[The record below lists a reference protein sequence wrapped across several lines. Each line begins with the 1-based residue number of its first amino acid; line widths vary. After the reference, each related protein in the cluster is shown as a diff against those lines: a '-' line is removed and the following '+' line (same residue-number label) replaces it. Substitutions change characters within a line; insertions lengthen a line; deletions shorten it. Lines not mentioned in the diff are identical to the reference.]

1 MSQSAKNKTA
11 NPKIANSDSMQI
23 RGASTH
29 NLRHVDIDL
38 PRGKFIVLTG
48 VSGSG
53 KSSLAFDTLFAESQR
68 QYLQS
73 LSSYT
78 RQFLD
83 QMERPKLDSVRGLQP
98 CLSIDQSQ
106 GVQSP
111 RSTVGTITEVYDYL
125 RLLMARIAIP
135 SCYKCNQPILRQSS
149 ESIVEAVLKAPE
161 GTKLTIM
168 APMVLDRKG
177 AHADV
182 FNKIEKAGLL
192 KVRVDGELYE
202 IDQIPKLAVRK
213 EHTIEAIVDRIV
225 IRGDC
230 RERVEKAILDGLRLT
245 AGLVRTLSDQQE
257 NLFSTRFA
265 CVRCGISL
273 PEIEPRTFSFNSAY
287 GACAKCEGY
296 GAIGESKETICPS
309 CNGSRLKQESLAIR
323 LQDLSIAQITSMS
336 IEELHLWLG
345 KLSPDPQRKKIAQ
358 PILQEILPRLDYLN
372 QVGLGYL
379 TLDRP
384 GQTLSGGELQRV
396 RLATS
401 VGTGLTGVCY
411 VLDEP
416 SIGLHSRDTDRLIAI
431 LKSLREKGNSI
442 VVVEHDE
449 SMMRAAD
456 LVVDMG
462 PGAGTLG
469 GQVVAKGSLTQILES
484 SNSLT
489 GKYLQSDYSMHQ
501 STRRSVDDNH
511 PMLRIEGI
519 TKNNLSDVSVEFP
532 LGRLIAISGV
542 SGSGKSTLIHDTL
555 VPALTSWLT
564 DSKRSG
570 EHWRSIQGA
579 EHIERLLEIDQ
590 SPIGR
595 SPRSTPATYCGLWD
609 GVRKAFAATRDA
621 KTRGYLA
628 NRFSFNSGD
637 GRCESCTGAGR
648 VKLEMSFLE
657 QVDVPCAACG
667 SKRFNRSTLAVKFKD
682 KHIADVLDMTIDQ
695 AAEFFESFSDLQN
708 ALKCLQSVGLGYLTL
723 GQRSTT
729 LSGGEAQRIKL
740 ATELQKRSNGKTVY
754 VLDEPTTGLHLAD
767 IERVVNLLLG
777 LVEKGNTVIVVEH
790 QLDLIS
796 CCDWMIDLGPEGGN
810 KGGQIVGVGPP
821 EQIAKNKTPTG
832 YALNEFLAGKKTGTI
847 KSHRK

>member
-1 MSQSAKNKTA
+1 MPQSAKRQTIN
-11 NPKIANSDSMQI
+11 NPSIRSPSSHSPSMQI
-23 RGASTH
+23 RGAATH
-29 NLRHVDIDL
+29 NLKHIDIDL
-38 PRGKFIVLTG
+38 PRGHLIVLTG

-73 LSSYT
+73 LSTYT

-111 RSTVGTITEVYDYL
+111 RSTVGTITEIYDYL
-125 RLLMARIAIP
+125 RLLMARVAIP
-135 SCYKCNQPILRQSS
+135 SCYQCRQPILRQSA
-149 ESIVEAVLKAPE
+149 EAILEAILKAPE

-182 FNKIEKAGLL
+182 FSKIEKAGLL
-192 KVRVDGELYE
+192 KVRVDGQLYE
-202 IDQIPKLAVRK
+202 LDEIPKLAVRK
-213 EHTIEAIVDRIV
+213 EHTIEAVVDRIIV
-225 IRGDC
+225 RQESRDRI
-230 RERVEKAILDGLRLT
+230 EKAILDGLRLT
-245 AGLVRTLSDQQE
+245 SGLIRTLSDQAE
-257 NLFSTRFA
+257 HLYSTRFA
-265 CVRCGISL
+265 CIKCGISL

-287 GACAKCEGY
+287 GACPKCEGY
-296 GAIGESKETICPS
+296 GTIGDNDKTCPT
-309 CNGSRLKQESLAIR
+309 CQGTRLKPESLAIQ
-323 LQDLSIAQITSMS
+323 LASLSVAQITAMP
-336 IEELHLWLG
+336 IQTLREWLAQLEL
-345 KLSPDPQRKKIAQ
+345 DPERARIAQ
-358 PILQEILPRLDYLN
+358 PILQEILPRLEYLN

-379 TLDRP
+379 SLDRP

-416 SIGLHSRDTDRLIAI
+416 SIGLHARDTQRLIAI
-431 LKSLREKGNSI
+431 LESLKAKGNSI

-449 SMMRAAD
+449 SMMRSANM
-456 LVVDMG
+456 VVDMG
-462 PGAGTLG
+462 PGAGTQG
-469 GQVVAKGSLTQILES
+469 GQVIAQGSLDEILAS
-484 SNSLT
+484 PVSLT
-489 GKYLQSDYSMHQ
+489 GKYLRAEYTMQQ
-501 STRRSVDDNH
+501 RPPRSLDKKH
-511 PMLRIEGI
+511 SMLRIEGI
-519 TKNNLSDVSVEFP
+519 SKNNLRDLNVEFP

-555 VPALTSWLT
+555 VPALTSWLV

-570 EHWRSIQGA
+570 EHWRNVQGA
-579 EHIERLLEIDQ
+579 DKLERLIEIDQ

-595 SPRSTPATYCGLWD
+595 TPRSTPATYCGLWD
-609 GVRKAFAATRDA
+609 SIRKVFAACRDA
-621 KTRGYLA
+621 KTRGYQA
-628 NRFSFNSGD
+628 NRFSFNAGD
-637 GRCESCTGAGR
+637 GRCESCGGAGR

-657 QVDVPCAACG
+657 QVDVPCSNCG
-667 SKRFNRSTLAVKFKD
+667 GKRFNRSTLAVKYKD
-682 KHIADVLDMTIDQ
+682 RSIADVLEMTIDQ
-695 AAEFFESFSDLQN
+695 ATELFENFADLQN
-708 ALKCLQSVGLGYLTL
+708 ALRCLQSVGLGYLTL

-740 ATELQKRSNGKTVY
+740 ATELQKKSNGSTVY

-767 IERVVNLLLG
+767 IERVVNLLMG
-777 LVEKGNTVIVVEH
+777 LVDKGNTVIVVEH

-796 CCDWMIDLGPEGGN
+796 CCDWMIDLGPEGGSL
-810 KGGQIVGVGPP
+810 GGQIVGVGTP
-821 EQIAKNKTPTG
+821 EEISKLNTPTG
-832 YALNEFLAGKKTGTI
+832 QALAHFYSGKFP
-847 KSHRK
+847 

>member
-1 MSQSAKNKTA
+1 
-11 NPKIANSDSMQI
+11 MQI
-23 RGASTH
+23 RGAATH
-29 NLRHVDIDL
+29 NLRHIDIDL
-38 PRGKFIVLTG
+38 PRGQLIVLTG

-83 QMERPKLDSVRGLQP
+83 QLERPKLDSVRGLQP

-111 RSTVGTITEVYDYL
+111 RSTVGTITEIYDYF
-125 RLLMARIAIP
+125 RLLMARVAIP
-135 SCYKCNQPILRQSS
+135 SCYQCNEPILRQSS
-149 ESIVEAVLKAPE
+149 EAIVGAVMRSVR

-177 AHADV
+177 AHAEV
-182 FNKIEKAGLL
+182 LSKIEKAGLL
-192 KVRVDGELYE
+192 KVRVDGELFE
-202 IDQIPKLAVRK
+202 LDEVPKLAVRK
-213 EHTIEAIVDRIV
+213 EHTIEAVVDRIV
-225 IRGDC
+225 V
-230 RERVEKAILDGLRLT
+230 REDSQERIEKAILSALQLT
-245 AGLVRTLSDQQE
+245 SGLVRTLADDQE
-257 NLFSTRFA
+257 HLYSTRFA
-265 CVRCGISL
+265 CVRCSISL

-287 GACAKCEGY
+287 GACPKCEGY
-296 GAIGESKETICPS
+296 GAIGESKEIRCPT
-309 CNGSRLKQESLAIR
+309 CQGTRLKRESLAIR
-323 LQDLSIAQITSMS
+323 LANLSIAEITTKT
-336 IEELHLWLG
+336 IEELRVWLSD
-345 KLSPDPQRKKIAQ
+345 LRWDPERQKIAQ
-358 PILQEILPRLDYLN
+358 PILQEILPRLAYLD

-379 TLDRP
+379 SLDRP

-416 SIGLHSRDTDRLIAI
+416 SIGLHARDTERLIEI
-431 LKSLREKGNSI
+431 LRSLQSKGNSI

-469 GQVVAKGSLTQILES
+469 GSVVAQGSLEEILDAPG
-484 SNSLT
+484 SLT
-489 GKYLQSDYSMHQ
+489 GKYLSPGYRM
-501 STRRSVDDNH
+501 RAEELRSVGKKH
-511 PMLRIEGI
+511 PMLRLEGVC
-519 TKNNLSDVSVEFP
+519 KYNLQDVSAEFP
-532 LGRLIAISGV
+532 IGRLIAISGV

-555 VPALTSWLT
+555 VPAVTGWLT
-564 DSKRSG
+564 DSKKSG
-570 EHWRSIQGA
+570 EHWRGLYGVDA
-579 EHIERLLEIDQ
+579 IERLLEIDQ

-595 SPRSTPATYCGLWD
+595 TPRSTPATYCGLWD
-609 GVRKAFAATRDA
+609 SVRKVFAASRDA
-621 KTRGYLA
+621 KIRGYQA
-628 NRFSFNSGD
+628 NRFSFNAGD
-637 GRCESCTGAGR
+637 GRCDTCAGAGR

-657 QVDVPCAACG
+657 QVDVPCAACNA
-667 SKRFNRSTLAVKFKD
+667 KRFNRSTLSVRFKE
-682 KHIADVLDMTIDQ
+682 KNIAEVLEMPIDQ
-695 AAEFFESFSDLQN
+695 AAEFFQNVPDLQN
-708 ALKCLQSVGLGYLTL
+708 ALECLQSVGLGYLTL

-740 ATELQKRSNGKTVY
+740 ATELQKKSSGKTLY

-767 IERVVNLLLG
+767 IERVVKLLLG

-790 QLDLIS
+790 QLDLIA
-796 CCDWMIDLGPEGGN
+796 CCDWIIDLGPEGGA
-810 KGGQIVGVGPP
+810 KGGKIVGVGSP
-821 EQIAKNKTPTG
+821 EQIARLSTPTG
-832 YALNEFLAGKKTGTI
+832 EALRGFLG
-847 KSHRK
+847 

>member
-1 MSQSAKNKTA
+1 
-11 NPKIANSDSMQI
+11 MQI

-29 NLRHVDIDL
+29 NLRNIHIDL

-73 LSSYT
+73 LSTYT

-125 RLLMARIAIP
+125 RLLMARVAIP
-135 SCYKCNQPILRQSS
+135 SCYQCNEPILRQSS
-149 ESIVEAVLKAPE
+149 ETIIESVIKSPE
-161 GTKLTIM
+161 GTKLTVM
-168 APMVLDRKG
+168 APLVLDRKG
-177 AHADV
+177 AHAEI
-182 FNKIEKAGLL
+182 FTKIEKAGLL

-202 IDQIPKLAVRK
+202 LDAVPRLAVRK
-213 EHTIEAIVDRIV
+213 EHTIEAVVDRI
-225 IRGDC
+225 IMRRDN
-230 RERVEKAILDGLRLT
+230 RDRIEKAILDGLQLT
-245 AGLVRTLSDQQE
+245 SGLVRILIDNQE
-257 NLFSTRFA
+257 HLYSTRFA
-265 CVRCGISL
+265 CVRCGLSL
-273 PEIEPRTFSFNSAY
+273 AEIEPRTFSFNSAY
-287 GACAKCEGY
+287 GACSKCEGY
-296 GAIGESKETICPS
+296 GAIGESRDRTCPV
-309 CNGSRLKQESLAIR
+309 CHGSRLKPESLAIR
-323 LQDLSIAQITSMS
+323 LEGLSIAQITSQS
-336 IEELHLWLG
+336 IGELKTWIRE
-345 KLSPDPQRKKIAQ
+345 LSPDPERNKIAR
-358 PILQEILPRLDYLN
+358 PILQEILPRLEYLD

-416 SIGLHSRDTDRLIAI
+416 SIGLHTRDTERLIAI
-431 LKSLREKGNSI
+431 LKSLQSKGNSI

-462 PGAGTLG
+462 PGAGTQG
-469 GQVVAKGSLTQILES
+469 GMVVAQGNLEQILKTPD
-484 SNSLT
+484 SLT
-489 GKYLQSDYSMHQ
+489 GRYLRSDYRMHQ
-501 STRRSVDDNH
+501 TPRRPVDKKH
-511 PMLRIEGI
+511 PTLRIDGI
-519 TKNNLSDVSVEFP
+519 TKNNLCDVAVELP
-532 LGRLIAISGV
+532 LGRLIAVTGV

-555 VPALTSWLT
+555 VPALGVWLT
-564 DSKRSG
+564 ESKRSG
-570 EHWRSIQGA
+570 VHWKQIQGA
-579 EHIERLLEIDQ
+579 DSIERMLEIDQ

-595 SPRSTPATYCGLWD
+595 SPRSTPATYCGFWD
-609 GVRKAFAATRDA
+609 AVRKVFAASRDSKA
-621 KTRGYLA
+621 RGYPS

-637 GRCESCTGAGR
+637 GRCETCAGAGR

-657 QVDVPCAACG
+657 QVDVPCASCG
-667 SKRFNRSTLAVKFKD
+667 GKRFNRSTLAVKYKD
-682 KHIADVLDMTIDQ
+682 RSIADVLELTIDQ
-695 AAEFFESFSDLQN
+695 AADFFESFTDLKN
-708 ALKCLQSVGLGYLTL
+708 ALGCLQAVGLGYLTL

-740 ATELQKRSNGKTVY
+740 ASELQKKSQGSTLY

-767 IERVVNLLLG
+767 IERVVKLLLG

-796 CCDWMIDLGPEGGN
+796 CCDWIIDLGPEGGTQ
-810 KGGQIVGVGPP
+810 GGKIVGIGTP
-821 EQIAKNKTPTG
+821 EQIAKLPTPTG
-832 YALNEFLAGKKTGTI
+832 LALADFFN
-847 KSHRK
+847 

>member
-1 MSQSAKNKTA
+1 
-11 NPKIANSDSMQI
+11 MQI

-38 PRGKFIVLTG
+38 PRGKMIVLTG

-73 LSSYT
+73 LSTYT

-83 QMERPKLDSVRGLQP
+83 QMERPKLDSIKGLQP

-106 GVQSP
+106 GTQSP
-111 RSTVGTITEVYDYL
+111 RSTVGTITEIYDYL
-125 RLLMARIAIP
+125 RLLMARVATA
-135 SCYKCNQPILRQSS
+135 SCHKCNEPILRQSS
-149 ESIVEAVLKAPE
+149 EAIVEAVTKSPE

-177 AHADV
+177 SHADV
-182 FNKIEKAGLL
+182 FSKIEKTGLL
-192 KVRVDGELYE
+192 KVRVDGQLYE
-202 IDQIPKLAVRK
+202 LDEVPKLAVRK
-213 EHTIEAIVDRIV
+213 EHSIEAIVDRIIV
-225 IRGDC
+225 RQDSYQRI
-230 RERVEKAILDGLRLT
+230 EKAILDGLQLT
-245 AGLVRTLSDQQE
+245 GGLVRTLSDQAE
-257 NLFSTRFA
+257 HLYSTRFA
-265 CVRCGISL
+265 CVKCGISL

-287 GACAKCEGY
+287 GACPRCQGY
-296 GAIGESKETICPS
+296 GTLGDDRDKVCPE
-309 CNGSRLKQESLAIR
+309 CQGSRLKPESLAIR
-323 LQDLSIAQITSMS
+323 LQGLSIAEITAYS
-336 IEELHLWLG
+336 IDALGAWL
-345 KLSPDPQRKKIAQ
+345 KQLAWDPERKKIAH
-358 PILQEILPRLDYLN
+358 PILQEILPRLDYLA

-416 SIGLHSRDTDRLIAI
+416 SIGLHSRDTQRLISI
-431 LKSLREKGNSI
+431 LRSLKAKGNSI

-449 SMMRAAD
+449 SMMKAAD
-456 LVVDMG
+456 VVVDMG

-469 GQVVAKGSLTQILES
+469 GKVVAQGSLSQVLLCQE
-484 SNSLT
+484 SLT
-489 GKYLQSDYSMHQ
+489 GKYLQANYWMHQ
-501 STRRSVDDNH
+501 TDRRPVDKKH
-511 PMLRIEGI
+511 SMLRIEGVS
-519 TKNNLSDVSVEFP
+519 KNNLQDVSIDFP

-555 VPALTSWLT
+555 VPALRLWLAQA
-564 DSKRSG
+564 KRSG
-570 EHWRSIQGA
+570 THWRGLSGVDSV
-579 EHIERLLEIDQ
+579 ERLIEIDQ

-595 SPRSTPATYCGLWD
+595 SARSTPATYCGLWD
-609 GVRKAFAATRDA
+609 SVRKVFSASRDA
-621 KTRGYLA
+621 KTRGYQA

-637 GRCESCTGAGR
+637 GRCETCAGAGR

-657 QVDVPCAACG
+657 QVDVPCSAC
-667 SKRFNRSTLAVKFKD
+667 SARRFNRSTLGVKFKD
-682 KHIADVLDMTIDQ
+682 KNIADVLEMTIDQ
-695 AAEFFESFSDLQN
+695 ATEFFDSFADLQN
-708 ALKCLQSVGLGYLTL
+708 ALRSLQAVGLGYLTL

-740 ATELQKRSNGKTVY
+740 ATELQKRTTGSTLY

-767 IERVVNLLLG
+767 IERVVKLLNG
-777 LVEKGNTVIVVEH
+777 LVDKGNTVIVVEH

-796 CCDWMIDLGPEGGN
+796 CCDWIIDLGPEGGIQ
-810 KGGQIVGVGPP
+810 GGQVVGVGTPD
-821 EQIAKNKTPTG
+821 QIARFDTPTG
-832 YALNEFLAGKKTGTI
+832 KALKEFFDSK
-847 KSHRK
+847 R

>member
-1 MSQSAKNKTA
+1 MAPSAKPKTG
-11 NPKIANSDSMQI
+11 NSLPTMQI
-23 RGASTH
+23 RGAATH
-29 NLRHVDIDL
+29 NLRHIDIDL
-38 PRGKFIVLTG
+38 PRGQLIVLTG

-83 QMERPKLDSVRGLQP
+83 QLERPKLDSVRGLQP

-111 RSTVGTITEVYDYL
+111 RSTVGTITEIYDYF
-125 RLLMARIAIP
+125 RLLMARVAIP
-135 SCYKCNQPILRQSS
+135 SCYQCNEPILRQSS
-149 ESIVEAVLKAPE
+149 EAIVGAVMRSVQ

-177 AHADV
+177 AHAEV
-182 FNKIEKAGLL
+182 FSKIEKAGLL
-192 KVRVDGELYE
+192 KVRVDGELFE
-202 IDQIPKLAVRK
+202 LDEVPKLAIRK
-213 EHTIEAIVDRIV
+213 EHTIEAVVDRIV
-225 IRGDC
+225 V
-230 RERVEKAILDGLRLT
+230 REDSQERIEKAILSALQLT
-245 AGLVRTLSDQQE
+245 SGLVRTLADDQE
-257 NLFSTRFA
+257 HLYSTRFA
-265 CVRCGISL
+265 CVRCSISL

-287 GACAKCEGY
+287 GACPKCEGY
-296 GAIGESKETICPS
+296 GAIGESKEIRCPT
-309 CNGSRLKQESLAIR
+309 CQGTRLKRESLAIR
-323 LQDLSIAQITSMS
+323 LENLSIAEITTKT
-336 IEELHLWLG
+336 IEELRVWLSD
-345 KLSPDPQRKKIAQ
+345 LRWDPERQKIAQ
-358 PILQEILPRLDYLN
+358 PILQEILPRLAYLD

-379 TLDRP
+379 SLDRP
-384 GQTLSGGELQRV
+384 GHTLSGGELQRV

-416 SIGLHSRDTDRLIAI
+416 SIGLHARDTERLLGI
-431 LKSLREKGNSI
+431 LRSLQSKGNSI

-469 GQVVAKGSLTQILES
+469 GSVVAQGSLEEILDTPG
-484 SNSLT
+484 SLT
-489 GKYLQSDYSMHQ
+489 GKYLSPGYKM
-501 STRRSVDDNH
+501 RAGELRSVEKKH
-511 PMLRIEGI
+511 PMLRIEGVC
-519 TKNNLSDVSVEFP
+519 KNNLQDVSAEFP
-532 LGRLIAISGV
+532 IGRLIAISGV

-555 VPALTSWLT
+555 VPAVTGWLT
-564 DSKRSG
+564 DSKKSG
-570 EHWRSIQGA
+570 EHWRGLYGVDA
-579 EHIERLLEIDQ
+579 IERLLEIDQ

-595 SPRSTPATYCGLWD
+595 TPRSTPATYCGLWD
-609 GVRKAFAATRDA
+609 SVRKVFAASRDA
-621 KTRGYLA
+621 KIRGYQA
-628 NRFSFNSGD
+628 NRFSFNAGD
-637 GRCESCTGAGR
+637 GRCDTCAGAGR

-657 QVDVPCAACG
+657 QVDVPCAACNA
-667 SKRFNRSTLAVKFKD
+667 KRFNRSTLSVRFKD
-682 KHIADVLDMTIDQ
+682 KNIAEVLEMPIDQ
-695 AAEFFESFSDLQN
+695 AAEFFQNVPDLQN
-708 ALKCLQSVGLGYLTL
+708 ALECLQSVGLGYLTL

-740 ATELQKRSNGKTVY
+740 ATELQKKSTGKTLY

-767 IERVVNLLLG
+767 IERVVKLLLG

-796 CCDWMIDLGPEGGN
+796 CCDWILDLGPEGGA
-810 KGGQIVGVGPP
+810 KGGKIVGVGTP
-821 EQIAKNKTPTG
+821 EQIARLATPTG
-832 YALNEFLAGKKTGTI
+832 EALRGFLG
-847 KSHRK
+847 

>member
-1 MSQSAKNKTA
+1 MKKPTALSEKHKTENSQ
-11 NPKIANSDSMQI
+11 SMQI
-23 RGASTH
+23 RGAATH
-29 NLRHVDIDL
+29 NLRCVDIDL

-73 LSSYT
+73 LSTYT

-83 QMERPKLDSVRGLQP
+83 QMERPKLASVRGLQP

-111 RSTVGTITEVYDYL
+111 RSTVGTITELYDYL
-125 RLLMARIAIP
+125 RLLMARVAIP
-135 SCYKCNQPILRQSS
+135 SCYKCNEPILRQSS
-149 ESIVEAVLKAPE
+149 EAIVAAVVRASE

-182 FNKIEKAGLL
+182 FSKIEKAGLL
-192 KVRVDGELYE
+192 KVRVDGQLYE
-202 IDQIPKLAVRK
+202 LDEIPKLAVRK
-213 EHTIEAIVDRIV
+213 EHTIEAVVDRIV
-225 IRGDC
+225 VRQES
-230 RERVEKAILDGLRLT
+230 RERIEKAILDGLQLT
-245 AGLVRTLSDQQE
+245 SGLVRTLADDQE
-257 NLFSTRFA
+257 NLYSTRFA

-287 GACAKCEGY
+287 GACPKCEGY
-296 GAIGESKETICPS
+296 GTIGDPREKTCPA
-309 CNGSRLKQESLAIR
+309 CQGTRLKQESLAIR
-323 LQDLSIAQITSMS
+323 LQDLSIAQITAQS
-336 IEELHLWLG
+336 IQELRIWLG
-345 KLSPDPQRKKIAQ
+345 GLTWDPERKKIAL
-358 PILQEILPRLDYLN
+358 PILQEILPRLEYLD

-379 TLDRP
+379 SLDRP

-416 SIGLHSRDTDRLIAI
+416 SIGLHSRDTERLIGI
-431 LKSLREKGNSI
+431 LKSLRGQGNSI

-462 PGAGTLG
+462 PAAGTQG
-469 GQVVAKGSLTQILES
+469 GTVVAQGSLEEIIQS
-484 SNSLT
+484 PGSLT
-489 GKYLQSDYSMHQ
+489 GKYLAADYSMHQ
-501 STRRSVDDNH
+501 TLRRSIDKNH
-511 PMLRIEGI
+511 PKLRIEGI
-519 TKNNLSDVSVEFP
+519 SKNNLRDVTVEFP
-532 LGRLIAISGV
+532 IGRLIAISGV

-555 VPALTSWLT
+555 VPALSGWLT

-570 EHWRSIQGA
+570 EHWRNLQGA
-579 EHIERLLEIDQ
+579 DAIERLLEIDQ

-595 SPRSTPATYCGLWD
+595 SPRSTPATYCGFWD
-609 GVRKAFAATRDA
+609 GVRKAFAASRDA
-621 KTRGYLA
+621 KLRGYQP
-628 NRFSFNSGD
+628 NRFSFNAGD
-637 GRCESCTGAGR
+637 GRCQMCAGAGR

-667 SKRFNRSTLAVKFKD
+667 GKRFNRSTLSIKYKE
-682 KHIADVLDMTIDQ
+682 KNIADVLEMSMDQ
-695 AAEFFESFSDLQN
+695 AAEFFENFPDLQN
-708 ALKCLQSVGLGYLTL
+708 ALRCLQAVGLGYLTL

-740 ATELQKRSNGKTVY
+740 ATELQKKSNGSTVY

-767 IERVVNLLLG
+767 IERVVRLLLG
-777 LVEKGNTVIVVEH
+777 LVDKGNTIIIVEH

-796 CCDWMIDLGPEGGN
+796 CCDWIIDLGPEGGAR
-810 KGGQIVGVGPP
+810 GGQIVGVGTP
-821 EQIAKNKTPTG
+821 EQIAKLRTPTG
-832 YALNEFLAGKKTGTI
+832 QALEQFLASK
-847 KSHRK
+847 R